1 MWFTLR
7 DGLLGKV
14 HQDLR
19 KFSAIHCKANRHI
32 IWRIYFDSP
41 SVGFTLFKIS
51 LSICA
56 IHSSGSEAW
65 MSTPVGE
72 VGLAYDWRGARAES
86 LHTTE
91 TTFFVE
97 GQAHQGSQAEH
108 LTSLQIFSSNELGGF
123 VARRNAF
130 GKWLCCGCLGVRPPA
145 EWVAAEREPA
155 QRRES
160 LTRRVLIERAE
171 ARGKRYGSF
180 LNDIDAS
187 TTTHVCTR
195 ISAGSWPRADQER
208 AF

>member
-32 IWRIYFDSP
+32 IWRIYSDSS

-65 MSTPVGE
+65 MSTPVVE

-91 TTFFVE
+91 TSHFLLRARPTRGPKPRVP
-97 GQAHQGSQAEH
+97 SR
-108 LTSLQIFSSNELGGF
+108 TSY
-123 VARRNAF
+123 
-130 GKWLCCGCLGVRPPA
+130 
-145 EWVAAEREPA
+145 EPA
-155 QRRES
+155 DFQLE
-160 LTRRVLIERAE
+160 
-171 ARGKRYGSF
+171 
-180 LNDIDAS
+180 
-187 TTTHVCTR
+187 
-195 ISAGSWPRADQER
+195 
-208 AF
+208 